1 MTPEEARE
9 LLDSAKGDE
18 HPAMGA
24 PLVPSGA
31 NQPPPQPYKNW

>member
-1 MTPEEARE
+1 MSPEEARE

-24 PLVPSGA
+24 PLAASGA
-31 NQPPPQPYKNW
+31 DNPPPKPYKNW